1 MFAFFRTSPHGWTEF
16 FMHGSIGGLDALVL
30 SRILGDF
37 PISEDPYADIGRPL
51 GISAEEVLSIVR
63 GLVERGVVRKIGPFF
78 NPWKMGHISTLC
90 ALDVAEGSVS
100 EVAGLINSYLEVNR
114 NCLRDGSP
122 NLWFTVLAESK
133 AAVGKVISEIE
144 KKGGA
149 GPVRVLPAIRM
160 FRVKAGMKPG
170 G

>member
-1 MFAFFRTSPHGWTEF
+1 MY
-16 FMHGSIGGLDALVL
+16 GSIDGLEALVL

-37 PISEDPYADIGRPL
+37 PISEEPYADIGRSI
-51 GISAEEVLSIVR
+51 GISAAEVLSIVR
-63 GLVERGVVRKIGPFF
+63 CLVERGVVRKVGPLF

-90 ALDVAEGSVS
+90 ALDAPEGSVG
-100 EVAGLINSYLEVNR
+100 EVAGLINSYPEVTR

-133 AAVGKVISEIE
+133 AVVGRVVSEIE
-144 KKGGA
+144 EKGSA

-160 FRVKAGMKPG
+160 FRVKAVVKPEG
-170 G
+170 